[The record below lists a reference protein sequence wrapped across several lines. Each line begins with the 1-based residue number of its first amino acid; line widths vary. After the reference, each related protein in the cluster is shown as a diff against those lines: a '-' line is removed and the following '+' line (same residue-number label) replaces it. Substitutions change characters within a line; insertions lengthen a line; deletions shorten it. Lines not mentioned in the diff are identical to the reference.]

1 MANPT
6 MTLISSQTLG
16 GTTASVTF
24 SSIPSTY
31 NDLKLV
37 YSARTDA
44 TPNVYSYNYVTFN
57 NDTTT
62 KYSATVLQGNGGSAS
77 SSRETNATDSGNND
91 PVINSSGGLA
101 NTFST
106 SEIYIPNYNSTGT
119 KPFTLFS
126 AQEANS
132 STAYMTFEA
141 EQYRGTS
148 GISSI
153 KLTPSLANFVQYS
166 DFYLYGI
173 KNS

>member
-1 MANPT
+1 

-24 SSIPSTY
+24 ASIPSTY

-37 YSARTDA
+37 YSARTDQ
-44 TPNVYSYNYVTFN
+44 TPNVYSYHYVTFN
-57 NDTTT
+57 SDTTT
-62 KYSATVLQGNGGSAS
+62 KYSATYLYGNGGSVGS
-77 SSRETNATDSGNND
+77 LRETNATDSGNND
-91 PVINSSGGLA
+91 PIINSSGGLA

-106 SEIYIPNYNSTGT
+106 SEIYIPNYNSVGT
-119 KPFTLFS
+119 KPFILLS
-126 AQEANS
+126 VQEANS
-132 STAYMTFEA
+132 STAYIYFEA

-153 KLTPSLANFVQYS
+153 KLTPSSGNFVQYS